1 MFLRTIE
8 LYLKTLIKVFLLELI
23 VKARMFGHAFL
34 GRFRDESTP
43 NMMTTTLLTNDGNGL
58 LGGTNCTMQINSHNN
73 NNDSTEA
80 ATQIVSRSTSVSISS
95 ADTTTTTD
103 AIAIATTPTVNTRA
117 EEAQVRLMQKRKREK
132 EQRND
137 VNGQFAKLLELLKLI
152 EREAEEIGRQ
162 YGEEDSSSSSDA
174 GCYASIS
181 TIMALSA
188 STGPTNRVDL
198 LARTI
203 IHLEHLNR
211 TAKKQQVEIAEL
223 STILAQT
230 KAQQQ
235 RSSLPREEEEE
246 EEEVEEP
253 PSSFSLV
260 DNSTNSTTT
269 LS

>member
-1 MFLRTIE
+1 M
-8 LYLKTLIKVFLLELI
+8 
-23 VKARMFGHAFL
+23 G
-34 GRFRDESTP
+34 
-43 NMMTTTLLTNDGNGL
+43 
-58 LGGTNCTMQINSHNN
+58 
-73 NNDSTEA
+73 
-80 ATQIVSRSTSVSISS
+80 
-95 ADTTTTTD
+95 
-103 AIAIATTPTVNTRA
+103 
-117 EEAQVRLMQKRKREK
+117 
-132 EQRND
+132 
-137 VNGQFAKLLELLKLI
+137 LKLI

-162 YGEEDSSSSSDA
+162 YGGEDSSSSSSDA

-211 TAKKQQVEIAEL
+211 TAKKQQVEIAEV

-235 RSSLPREEEEE
+235 RSSLSREEEE
-246 EEEVEEP
+246 EEP

-260 DNSTNSTTT
+260 DASNA
-269 LS
+269 